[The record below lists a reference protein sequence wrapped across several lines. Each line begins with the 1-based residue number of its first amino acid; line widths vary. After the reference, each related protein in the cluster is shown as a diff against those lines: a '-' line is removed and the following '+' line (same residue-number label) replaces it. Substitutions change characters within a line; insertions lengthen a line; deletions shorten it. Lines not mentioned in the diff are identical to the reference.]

1 MGFEQGLSG
10 LEAQSQNLSVI
21 GNNVANSSTV
31 GFKSS
36 EILFSDVYANSL
48 EGSGAAQI
56 GIGVSAANV
65 EQQFTQGII
74 SSSTNPL
81 DIAINGGGFYEVSNG
96 GTISYTRNG
105 QFQLNSSGN
114 IVNAAGHILQGYPAN
129 AAGILQT
136 GATSNLTINTANIAP
151 APTTTV
157 SAVLNLDSQDKVPAT
172 VPFDPTNPA
181 TYNNSSSVT
190 VYDSLGDS
198 HVMQTYYVLT
208 GFTGGASGTEASWDV
223 YATLDGTAIPGNNP
237 DGTGSFGPLVFTP
250 TGAIDA
256 TATTSP
262 FPISAALANGA
273 TTPLNFN
280 LDYTG
285 TTQYGA
291 PFATTTLTQ
300 NGYTSGQL
308 SGFSASS
315 NGTIVGTYTNGQSA
329 TLGQIALV
337 NFTDPNG
344 LQNLGNNEW
353 AASASSGTPL
363 VGVPGTGNLGV
374 LQSSAT
380 EGSNVDLTSQLV
392 EMITA
397 QEAYQAN
404 AQTIKT
410 ESELLQTLV
419 TLR

>member
-48 EGSGAAQI
+48 QGSGATQI
-56 GIGVSAANV
+56 GIGVSAADV
-65 EQQFTQGII
+65 EQQFTQGVI

-81 DIAINGGGFYEVSNG
+81 DIAINGGGFYEVSNN

-105 QFQLNSSGN
+105 QFQLNSNGN
-114 IVNAAGHILQGYPAN
+114 IVDAAGHILQGYTAN
-129 AAGILQT
+129 ANGILQT
-136 GATSNLTINTANIAP
+136 GSTTNLFINTANISP
-151 APTTTV
+151 SPTTTV
-157 SAVLNLDSQDKVPAT
+157 NAVLNLDSQDITPAV
-172 VPFDPTNPA
+172 VPFNAANPL
-181 TYNNSSSVT
+181 TFNNSSSVT
-190 VYDSLGDS
+190 VFDTLGDS
-198 HVMQTYYVLT
+198 HVLQTYYVLT

-223 YATLDGTAIPGNNP
+223 YATLDGAAVPGPNP

-250 TGAIDA
+250 TGTIDA
-256 TATTSP
+256 AATTLP
-262 FPISAALANGA
+262 FAISANLANGA

-280 LDYTG
+280 LDFTG

-291 PFATTTLTQ
+291 PFATTTLNQ
-300 NGYTSGQL
+300 NGFTSGQL
-308 SGFSASS
+308 SGFSASA

-337 NFTDPNG
+337 GFTDPNG
-344 LQNLGNNEW
+344 LLNIGNNEW
-353 AASASSGTPL
+353 SATASSGTPL
-363 VGVPGTGNLGV
+363 VGVPGTGTLGV
-374 LQSSAT
+374 LQSSST